1 MEKQSNFQKEKT
13 LYSLYKKK
21 WRMVNVGKKLRVG
34 IVGFG
39 YMGKM
44 HAMCYDNIKYYYNSD
59 FEVELYG
66 VVSSKKPEELSV
78 KFEKYFQSVDE
89 MLEDELVDIVDICA
103 PNYMHEEVLTKAIN
117 KGKYIYCEKPLTTDL
132 ESAKKIKSL
141 VEKTGYNKTSR
152 VTFEYRFV
160 PAIIRAK
167 QIIES
172 GGIGK
177 IIHFNFRYY
186 GSEFLDPGRPISWQS
201 TKELSG
207 GGVLYAL
214 GTHSIDLIRYLVGD
228 VEEVFA
234 QKFTHYKERPLKE
247 NPGKMVEVGIED
259 IVNTQLTCKN
269 GAIGTLLLSQVAAG
283 AGTDFTFEIYGEKGA
298 VKFDHANANV
308 IYYFNNEL
316 PKDPVGGFGGYQAIE
331 TTQKY
336 GGEAVFP
343 PARVTISWSRYHIA
357 SVYDFLHAVA
367 EEKQVSPD
375 LMDAFKVQQIT
386 DAIYRS
392 AETGK
397 IEKVEEE

>member
-1 MEKQSNFQKEKT
+1 MK
-13 LYSLYKKK
+13 
-21 WRMVNVGKKLRVG
+21 KKLRVG

-44 HAMCYDNIKYYYNSD
+44 HSMCYDNIKYYYNTD

-66 VVSSKKPEELSV
+66 VVSSKKPEELPV
-78 KFEKYFQSVDE
+78 TFTKYFASPEE
-89 MLEDELVDIVDICA
+89 MIEDENVDIIDICA
-103 PNYMHEEVLTKAIN
+103 PNYMHEEVLAKAIK
-117 KGKYIYCEKPLTTDL
+117 KGKYIYCEKPLTTEI
-132 ESAKKIKSL
+132 ESAKRIKAL
-141 VEKTGYNKTSR
+141 IEETGYKKTSR

-160 PAIIRAK
+160 PAIMRAK
-167 QIIES
+167 QLIES
-172 GGIGK
+172 GQIGK

-186 GSEFLDPGRPISWQS
+186 GSEFLDPKRPISWQS

-228 VEEVFA
+228 VKNVFA
-234 QKFTHYKERPLKE
+234 QKTTHYKERPLKE
-247 NPGKMVEVGIED
+247 DPSKTAQVGIED
-259 IVNTQLTCKN
+259 IVNAQLTCKN
-269 GAIGTLLLSQVAAG
+269 GAVGTLLLSQVAAG

-316 PKDPVGGFGGYQAIE
+316 PKDPIGGLGGYQAIE

-357 SVYDFLHAVA
+357 SVYDFLHAA
-367 EEKQVSPD
+367 AQEKESAPD
-375 LMDAFKVQQIT
+375 LLDAFKVQQIT

-392 AETGK
+392 AESGK
-397 IEKVEEE
+397 IEHVSEE

>member
-1 MEKQSNFQKEKT
+1 MQ
-13 LYSLYKKK
+13 
-21 WRMVNVGKKLRVG
+21 KKLRVG

-44 HAMCYDNIKYYYNSD
+44 HAMCYDNIKYYYKSD

-66 VVSSKKPEELSV
+66 VVSSKKPEELPI
-78 KFEKYFQSVDE
+78 KFEKYFQTVDE
-89 MLEDELVDIVDICA
+89 MLEDEKVDIVDICA
-103 PNYMHEEVLTKAIN
+103 PNYLHKEVLEKAIK

-132 ESAKKIKSL
+132 ESAEQIKAL
-141 VEKTGYNKTSR
+141 IEETRYKKTSR

-160 PAIIRAK
+160 PAIMRAK
-167 QIIES
+167 QLIEN
-172 GGIGK
+172 GDIGK

-186 GSEFLDPGRPISWQS
+186 GSEFLDPKRPISWQS

-234 QKFTHYKERPLKE
+234 QKITHYKERPLKE
-247 NPGKMVEVGIED
+247 DPSKNVKVGIED
-259 IVNTQLTCKN
+259 IVNAQLTCRN
-269 GAIGTLLLSQVAAG
+269 QAVGTLLLSQVAAG

-298 VKFDHANANV
+298 IKFDHANANV

-316 PKDPVGGFGGYQAIE
+316 PKDPIGGLGGYQAIE

-367 EEKQVSPD
+367 HGEETSPD
-375 LMDAFKVQQIT
+375 LMDAYKVQQIT

-392 AETGK
+392 TETEK
-397 IEKVEEE
+397 IEKVGEE

>member
-1 MEKQSNFQKEKT
+1 MKT
-13 LYSLYKKK
+13 I
-21 WRMVNVGKKLRVG
+21 RVG
-34 IVGFG
+34 IISFG

-44 HAMCYDNIKYYYNSD
+44 HAMCYDNLKYYYNSD
-59 FEVELYG
+59 IDVQLYA
-66 VVSSKKPEELSV
+66 VVTSKTAEQLPIKFQKIYGTVEELLAD
-78 KFEKYFQSVDE
+78 EKVD
-89 MLEDELVDIVDICA
+89 VVDICS
-103 PNYMHEEVLTKAIN
+103 PNYMHRDILVKAVKSN
-117 KGKYIYCEKPLTTDL
+117 KHIYCEKPLTTDL
-132 ESAKKIKSL
+132 ESAEQIKAL
-141 VEKTGYNKTSR
+141 IEETGYKKTSR

-160 PAIIRAK
+160 PAIMRAK
-167 QIIES
+167 QLIEN
-172 GGIGK
+172 GDIGK

-186 GSEFLDPGRPISWQS
+186 GSEFLDPKRPISWQS

-234 QKFTHYKERPLKE
+234 QKITHYKERPLKE
-247 NPGKMVEVGIED
+247 DPSKNVKVGIED
-259 IVNTQLTCKN
+259 IVNAQLTCKN
-269 GAIGTLLLSQVAAG
+269 QAVGTLLLSQVAAG

-316 PKDPVGGFGGYQAIE
+316 PKDPIGGLGGYQAIE

-367 EEKQVSPD
+367 HGEETSPD
-375 LMDAFKVQQIT
+375 LMDAYKVQQIT

-392 AETGK
+392 TETGK
-397 IEKVEEE
+397 IEKVGEE

>member
-1 MEKQSNFQKEKT
+1 M
-13 LYSLYKKK
+13 
-21 WRMVNVGKKLRVG
+21 
-34 IVGFG
+34 
-39 YMGKM
+39 
-44 HAMCYDNIKYYYNSD
+44 
-59 FEVELYG
+59 
-66 VVSSKKPEELSV
+66 VSSKKPEELPI
-78 KFEKYFQSVDE
+78 KFEKYFQTVDE
-89 MLEDELVDIVDICA
+89 MLEDEKVDIVDICA
-103 PNYMHEEVLTKAIN
+103 PNYLHKEVLEKAIK

-132 ESAKKIKSL
+132 ESAEQIKAL
-141 VEKTGYNKTSR
+141 IEETGYKKTSR

-160 PAIIRAK
+160 PAIMRAK
-167 QIIES
+167 QLIEN
-172 GGIGK
+172 GDIGK

-186 GSEFLDPGRPISWQS
+186 GSEFLDPKRPISWQS

-234 QKFTHYKERPLKE
+234 QKITHYKERPLKE
-247 NPGKMVEVGIED
+247 DPSKNVKVGIED
-259 IVNTQLTCKN
+259 IVNAQLTCRN
-269 GAIGTLLLSQVAAG
+269 QAVGTLLLSQVAAG

-298 VKFDHANANV
+298 IKFDHANANV

-316 PKDPVGGFGGYQAIE
+316 PKDPIGGLGGYQAIE

-367 EEKQVSPD
+367 HGEETSPD
-375 LMDAFKVQQIT
+375 LMDAYKVQQIT

-392 AETGK
+392 TETEK
-397 IEKVEEE
+397 IEKVGEE